1 MSISSKFIVFF
12 ATAWAVYMILQN
24 YGVFEFAARPKKVVN
39 EVEEKRK
46 QSRKR
51 KFEQKKLDLYVSAL
65 ELFRG
70 IFMSDTT
77 YENHMYY
84 IERLELR
91 TEHLGRL
98 LTPEEIRGKYVLFLI
113 CGVVISPLGLFYPI
127 VFAVPII
134 ALAMLFTYPTA
145 FKGRIQEEDEII
157 DDYFIDLY
165 LLLYSK
171 LRQGSR
177 ARLKGTVE
185 NYIDTLDGTSKTRET
200 QVMLKL
206 ARYFLNLLSLYED
219 HIAVPKLRD
228 SYKSATI
235 INFCNVATQ
244 SLNGV
249 DNFDNLLTFKMQL
262 TDRKTNLMR
271 KRQQKILAAGNRS
284 IYAIWVILFIFIV
297 VGWKS
302 KLPTGLF

>member
-1 MSISSKFIVFF
+1 M
-12 ATAWAVYMILQN
+12 
-24 YGVFEFAARPKKVVN
+24 
-39 EVEEKRK
+39 
-46 QSRKR
+46 
-51 KFEQKKLDLYVSAL
+51 
-65 ELFRG
+65 
-70 IFMSDTT
+70 
-77 YENHMYY
+77 
-84 IERLELR
+84 
-91 TEHLGRL
+91 
-98 LTPEEIRGKYVLFLI
+98 
-113 CGVVISPLGLFYPI
+113 
-127 VFAVPII
+127 
-134 ALAMLFTYPTA
+134 
-145 FKGRIQEEDEII
+145 
-157 DDYFIDLY
+157 
-165 LLLYSK
+165 
-171 LRQGSR
+171 
-177 ARLKGTVE
+177 
-185 NYIDTLDGTSKTRET
+185 
-200 QVMLKL
+200 
-206 ARYFLNLLSLYED
+206 YED